1 MSSRSFRVSL
11 LCHRTSVM
19 RMMQRAMTAEARVQP
34 QADFLKGNQ
43 HKRHP
48 GISGMKTLRL
58 PVELQAAACSV
69 IKKAN
74 IPQLEEQAHRMKNV
88 LWSRKRAVEE
98 SALRKKAVGL
108 EKELW
113 EKAMLKRGDDDEPAL
128 EEQIQRRVLSELRRT
143 TYRWTPIKYDE
154 ETSVVYMAA
163 RLAGGYA
170 AVRRALNEIKKRDP
184 AFAPESLL
192 DFGSGLGSVAWAS
205 HSCWPDSLKEL
216 VCVDSSGT
224 MNTLAERLLR
234 GDEEEGEPRFKHVYF
249 RQFLPLSPKVQFD
262 LVSAA
267 FTLSELPGMK
277 EREEAAFTLWRKTN
291 RYLVLVE
298 SGTREGHQMLLEVR
312 DALLQNQEKT
322 VHDSRPA
329 SVFAPCPHELPCPK
343 LALKPPAP
351 CNFQQVH
358 HPLPLTGK
366 PDMQTEK
373 FSYLILT
380 RTAAPVPNGDSD
392 PDWARLISPVQ
403 RRTRHVHCRMCCPDG
418 QLRHL
423 VVTARKHSK
432 DMYRCARNSEWGD
445 LVPLVLNPEDNNQ
458 NTSQQ

>member
-1 MSSRSFRVSL
+1 MSSRSLRVSL
-11 LCHRTSVM
+11 LCHPTSVM
-19 RMMQRAMTAEARVQP
+19 RMMRRAMAADARVQP
-34 QADFLKGNQ
+34 QADFLRGNP
-43 HKRHP
+43 HRRHP
-48 GISGMKTLRL
+48 GISSMKSLRL
-58 PVELQAAACSV
+58 PVELQAAACSI

-74 IPQLEEQAHRMKNV
+74 IPQLEERAHSMKNF
-88 LWSRKRAVEE
+88 LWSRKRMVED
-98 SALRKKAVGL
+98 SALRKKALGL

-113 EKAMLKRGDDDEPAL
+113 EKAMLNRGNDADEQAL
-128 EEQIQRRVLSELRRT
+128 EERIQKRVLSELRRT
-143 TYRWTPIKYDE
+143 TYRWTSIKYDE

-163 RLAGGYA
+163 RLAGNYA

-184 AFAPESLL
+184 AFAPQSLL

-205 HSCWPDSLKEL
+205 NSCWPDMLKEL
-216 VCVDSSGT
+216 VCVDSAGT
-224 MNTLAERLLR
+224 MNTLADRLLR

-267 FTLSELPGMK
+267 FTLSELPSVK
-277 EREEAAFTLWRKTN
+277 ERKEAAFTLWRKTN

-343 LALKPPAP
+343 LALKLPAP

-366 PDMQTEK
+366 PAAQVEK

-380 RTAAPVPNGDSD
+380 RTAASLSNVDSD

-403 RRTRHVHCRMCCPDG
+403 KRTRHVHCKMCCPDG
-418 QLRHL
+418 QLRRL

-432 DMYRCARNSEWGD
+432 DVYRCARNSEWGD
-445 LVPLVLNPEDNNQ
+445 LVPLPNVEDANKN
-458 NTSQQ
+458 SSD